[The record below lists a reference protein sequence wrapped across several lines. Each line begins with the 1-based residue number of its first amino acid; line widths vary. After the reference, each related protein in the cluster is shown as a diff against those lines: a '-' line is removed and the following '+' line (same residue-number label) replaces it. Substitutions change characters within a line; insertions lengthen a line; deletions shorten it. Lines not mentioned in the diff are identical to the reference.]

1 MLPGK
6 DMEDLQYINMLHS
19 ISLMKIYNRY
29 ILDSFP
35 IFQPE
40 GDGEHTTMESAVE
53 DIMDKLTTG
62 TDDQVRKYSQ
72 GFTLGNNKVSKG
84 LSRKQ
89 TISALRNRNQ
99 TYKARKATMKVDCI
113 LCCNSI
119 WNIESIKFNPAHI
132 IC

>member
-1 MLPGK
+1 M
-6 DMEDLQYINMLHS
+6 
-19 ISLMKIYNRY
+19 IYTRFVSY
-29 ILDSFP
+29 L
-35 IFQPE
+35 FQPDVR

-99 TYKARKATMKVDCI
+99 TYKARKATMKVNFL

-119 WNIESIKFNPAHI
+119 WNIESIKIQSSTYSFLKQ
-132 IC
+132 

>member
-1 MLPGK
+1 M
-6 DMEDLQYINMLHS
+6 
-19 ISLMKIYNRY
+19 IYTRFVSY
-29 ILDSFP
+29 F
-35 IFQPE
+35 FQPE
-40 GDGEHTTMESAVE
+40 GDGEYTTMESAVE

-119 WNIESIKFNPAHI
+119 WNNKDSIQHI
-132 IC
+132 

>member
-1 MLPGK
+1 M
-6 DMEDLQYINMLHS
+6 
-19 ISLMKIYNRY
+19 IYTIFVSY
-29 ILDSFP
+29 F
-35 IFQPE
+35 FQPDVR

-113 LCCNSI
+113 SYCNSI
-119 WNIESIKFNPAHI
+119 I
-132 IC
+132 